1 MDSIPSLHDIIEFVT
16 TQSTELMGI
25 GRQHSLHSRIPLH
38 VTDGVLLLSLCV
50 RERPKEQ
57 TARNN
62 DVDRVPVDVLYRAI
76 RFIPFL
82 RVIRRG
88 NHRRIHHNRPARPF
102 SHLR

>member
-16 TQSTELMGI
+16 TQSTEQMVI
-25 GRQHSLHSRIPLH
+25 GRQHSLHSRNLLH

-88 NHRRIHHNRPARPF
+88 NLRRIHHNRPARPF